1 MAMIKCPE
9 CGQEISDKAKKCIH
23 CGKIFVE
30 DTKEN
35 ICMECGKIIP
45 EDSDLCPYC
54 GCPVEKTASQ
64 KVEVPGIKVSKKSK
78 KMFAIIGVVALV
90 VCIIA
95 ICGGLYF
102 KKVSE
107 QKKIDEYNTY
117 IDNVNSACDN
127 MLSSAATGETICNL
141 TRSVWYNAMEF
152 LKKSKLDSEE
162 YFDVAVFGYLLSV
175 EIYLN
180 DIDLQR
186 KCKFEAVSYMYMR
199 REMYLYFRTQKRNS
213 AIGNNTSLDIME
225 TNVADSSPMESIT
238 SLEYMEMI
246 KQIQGRL
253 TEEQWEIFS
262 DKAKGYS
269 LREISANHGINEKRI
284 YKQFGKIK
292 QIVAEIMEI

>member
-64 KVEVPGIKVSKKSK
+64 KVEVTGIKVSKKSK

-107 QKKIDEYNTY
+107 QKK
-117 IDNVNSACDN
+117 
-127 MLSSAATGETICNL
+127 
-141 TRSVWYNAMEF
+141 
-152 LKKSKLDSEE
+152 
-162 YFDVAVFGYLLSV
+162 
-175 EIYLN
+175 
-180 DIDLQR
+180 
-186 KCKFEAVSYMYMR
+186 
-199 REMYLYFRTQKRNS
+199 
-213 AIGNNTSLDIME
+213 
-225 TNVADSSPMESIT
+225 
-238 SLEYMEMI
+238 
-246 KQIQGRL
+246 
-253 TEEQWEIFS
+253 
-262 DKAKGYS
+262 
-269 LREISANHGINEKRI
+269 
-284 YKQFGKIK
+284 
-292 QIVAEIMEI
+292 

>member
-1 MAMIKCPE
+1 MENKERLKPLTMEQRKFA
-9 CGQEISDKAKKCIH
+9 
-23 CGKIFVE
+23 E
-30 DTKEN
+30 DN
-35 ICMECGKIIP
+35 YRLIME
-45 EDSDLCPYC
+45 
-54 GCPVEKTASQ
+54 
-64 KVEVPGIKVSKKSK
+64 
-78 KMFAIIGVVALV
+78 
-90 VCIIA
+90 
-95 ICGGLYF
+95 
-102 KKVSE
+102 
-107 QKKIDEYNTY
+107 
-117 IDNVNSACDN
+117 
-127 MLSSAATGETICNL
+127 
-141 TRSVWYNAMEF
+141 
-152 LKKSKLDSEE
+152 
-162 YFDVAVFGYLLSV
+162 LSV

-213 AIGNNTSLDIME
+213 AIGNNTSLDIVE

-253 TEEQWEIFS
+253 TEEQWKIFS

-269 LREISANHGINEKRI
+269 LREISENHGIGGKRI

>member
-1 MAMIKCPE
+1 VCQKWHTCHKWKEGYHMENKERLKPLTMEQRKFA
-9 CGQEISDKAKKCIH
+9 
-23 CGKIFVE
+23 E
-30 DTKEN
+30 DN
-35 ICMECGKIIP
+35 YRLI
-45 EDSDLCPYC
+45 
-54 GCPVEKTASQ
+54 
-64 KVEVPGIKVSKKSK
+64 
-78 KMFAIIGVVALV
+78 
-90 VCIIA
+90 
-95 ICGGLYF
+95 
-102 KKVSE
+102 
-107 QKKIDEYNTY
+107 
-117 IDNVNSACDN
+117 
-127 MLSSAATGETICNL
+127 
-141 TRSVWYNAMEF
+141 MEF

-213 AIGNNTSLDIME
+213 AIGNNTSLDIVE

-238 SLEYMEMI
+238 SIEYMEMI

-253 TEEQWEIFS
+253 TEEQWKIFS

-269 LREISANHGINEKRI
+269 LREISENHGIGGKRI

>member
-1 MAMIKCPE
+1 MCQKWHTCHKWKEGYHMENKERLKPLTMEQRKFA
-9 CGQEISDKAKKCIH
+9 
-23 CGKIFVE
+23 E
-30 DTKEN
+30 DN
-35 ICMECGKIIP
+35 YRLI
-45 EDSDLCPYC
+45 
-54 GCPVEKTASQ
+54 
-64 KVEVPGIKVSKKSK
+64 
-78 KMFAIIGVVALV
+78 
-90 VCIIA
+90 
-95 ICGGLYF
+95 
-102 KKVSE
+102 
-107 QKKIDEYNTY
+107 
-117 IDNVNSACDN
+117 
-127 MLSSAATGETICNL
+127 
-141 TRSVWYNAMEF
+141 MEF

-246 KQIQGRL
+246 KQIQDRL
-253 TEEQWEIFS
+253 TEEQWKIFS
-262 DKAKGYS
+262 NKAKGYS
-269 LREISANHGINEKRI
+269 LREISENHGIGRKRI
-284 YKQFGKIK
+284 YRQFGKIK

>member
-1 MAMIKCPE
+1 MKN
-9 CGQEISDKAKKCIH
+9 
-23 CGKIFVE
+23 
-30 DTKEN
+30 KERLKPLT
-35 ICMECGKIIP
+35 MEQRK
-45 EDSDLCPYC
+45 Y
-54 GCPVEKTASQ
+54 A
-64 KVEVPGIKVSKKSK
+64 EVNYR
-78 KMFAIIGVVALV
+78 LV
-90 VCIIA
+90 
-95 ICGGLYF
+95 
-102 KKVSE
+102 
-107 QKKIDEYNTY
+107 
-117 IDNVNSACDN
+117 
-127 MLSSAATGETICNL
+127 
-141 TRSVWYNAMEF
+141 MEF

-162 YFDVAVFGYLLSV
+162 YFDIAVFGYLLSV

-180 DIDLQR
+180 DVDLQH

-225 TNVADSSPMESIT
+225 TNIADSVSMESII

-253 TEEQWEIFS
+253 TEEQWKIFS

-269 LREISANHGINEKRI
+269 LREISKNHRINEKRI

>member
-1 MAMIKCPE
+1 MCQKWHTCHKWKEGYHMENKERLKPLTMEQRKFA
-9 CGQEISDKAKKCIH
+9 
-23 CGKIFVE
+23 E
-30 DTKEN
+30 DN
-35 ICMECGKIIP
+35 YRLI
-45 EDSDLCPYC
+45 
-54 GCPVEKTASQ
+54 
-64 KVEVPGIKVSKKSK
+64 
-78 KMFAIIGVVALV
+78 
-90 VCIIA
+90 
-95 ICGGLYF
+95 
-102 KKVSE
+102 
-107 QKKIDEYNTY
+107 
-117 IDNVNSACDN
+117 
-127 MLSSAATGETICNL
+127 
-141 TRSVWYNAMEF
+141 MEF

-213 AIGNNTSLDIME
+213 AIGNNTSLDIVE

-253 TEEQWEIFS
+253 TEEQWKIFS

-269 LREISANHGINEKRI
+269 LREISENHGIGGKRI

>member
-1 MAMIKCPE
+1 MCQKWHTCHKWKEGYHMENKERLKPLTMEQRKFA
-9 CGQEISDKAKKCIH
+9 
-23 CGKIFVE
+23 E
-30 DTKEN
+30 DN
-35 ICMECGKIIP
+35 YRLI
-45 EDSDLCPYC
+45 
-54 GCPVEKTASQ
+54 
-64 KVEVPGIKVSKKSK
+64 
-78 KMFAIIGVVALV
+78 
-90 VCIIA
+90 
-95 ICGGLYF
+95 
-102 KKVSE
+102 
-107 QKKIDEYNTY
+107 
-117 IDNVNSACDN
+117 
-127 MLSSAATGETICNL
+127 
-141 TRSVWYNAMEF
+141 MEF

-213 AIGNNTSLDIME
+213 AIGNNTSLDIVE

-238 SLEYMEMI
+238 SIEYMEMI

-253 TEEQWEIFS
+253 TEEQWKIFS

-269 LREISANHGINEKRI
+269 LREISENHGIGGKRI

>member
-1 MAMIKCPE
+1 MENKERLKPLTMEQRKFA
-9 CGQEISDKAKKCIH
+9 
-23 CGKIFVE
+23 E
-30 DTKEN
+30 DN
-35 ICMECGKIIP
+35 YRLI
-45 EDSDLCPYC
+45 
-54 GCPVEKTASQ
+54 
-64 KVEVPGIKVSKKSK
+64 
-78 KMFAIIGVVALV
+78 
-90 VCIIA
+90 
-95 ICGGLYF
+95 
-102 KKVSE
+102 
-107 QKKIDEYNTY
+107 
-117 IDNVNSACDN
+117 
-127 MLSSAATGETICNL
+127 
-141 TRSVWYNAMEF
+141 MEF

-213 AIGNNTSLDIME
+213 AIGNNTSLDIVE

-253 TEEQWEIFS
+253 TEEQWKIFS

-269 LREISANHGINEKRI
+269 LREISENHGISGKRI

>member
-1 MAMIKCPE
+1 MCQKWHTCHKWKEGYHMENKERLKPLTMEQRKFA
-9 CGQEISDKAKKCIH
+9 
-23 CGKIFVE
+23 E
-30 DTKEN
+30 DN
-35 ICMECGKIIP
+35 YRLI
-45 EDSDLCPYC
+45 
-54 GCPVEKTASQ
+54 
-64 KVEVPGIKVSKKSK
+64 
-78 KMFAIIGVVALV
+78 
-90 VCIIA
+90 
-95 ICGGLYF
+95 
-102 KKVSE
+102 
-107 QKKIDEYNTY
+107 
-117 IDNVNSACDN
+117 
-127 MLSSAATGETICNL
+127 
-141 TRSVWYNAMEF
+141 MEF

-213 AIGNNTSLDIME
+213 AIGNNTSLDIVE

-253 TEEQWEIFS
+253 TEEQWKIFS

-269 LREISANHGINEKRI
+269 LSEISENHGIGGKRI

>member
-1 MAMIKCPE
+1 MCQKWHTCHKWKEGYHMENKERLKPLTMEQRKFA
-9 CGQEISDKAKKCIH
+9 
-23 CGKIFVE
+23 E
-30 DTKEN
+30 DN
-35 ICMECGKIIP
+35 YRLI
-45 EDSDLCPYC
+45 
-54 GCPVEKTASQ
+54 
-64 KVEVPGIKVSKKSK
+64 
-78 KMFAIIGVVALV
+78 
-90 VCIIA
+90 
-95 ICGGLYF
+95 
-102 KKVSE
+102 
-107 QKKIDEYNTY
+107 
-117 IDNVNSACDN
+117 
-127 MLSSAATGETICNL
+127 
-141 TRSVWYNAMEF
+141 MEF

-213 AIGNNTSLDIME
+213 AIGNNTSLDIVE

-253 TEEQWEIFS
+253 TEEQWKIFS

-269 LREISANHGINEKRI
+269 LREISENHGISGKRI

>member
-1 MAMIKCPE
+1 MCQKWHTCHKWKEGYHMENKERLRPLTMEQRKFA
-9 CGQEISDKAKKCIH
+9 
-23 CGKIFVE
+23 E
-30 DTKEN
+30 DN
-35 ICMECGKIIP
+35 YRLI
-45 EDSDLCPYC
+45 
-54 GCPVEKTASQ
+54 
-64 KVEVPGIKVSKKSK
+64 
-78 KMFAIIGVVALV
+78 
-90 VCIIA
+90 
-95 ICGGLYF
+95 
-102 KKVSE
+102 
-107 QKKIDEYNTY
+107 
-117 IDNVNSACDN
+117 
-127 MLSSAATGETICNL
+127 
-141 TRSVWYNAMEF
+141 MEF

-213 AIGNNTSLDIME
+213 AIGNNTSLDIVE

-253 TEEQWEIFS
+253 TEEQWKIFS

-269 LREISANHGINEKRI
+269 LREISENHGIGGKRI